1 MAKQPLIPMVMKLQR
16 EKFEKK
22 SEKLFATLVK
32 QKSRDILRENI

>member
-1 MAKQPLIPMVMKLQR
+1 MVMKLQR

-32 QKSRDILRENI
+32 QKTQGYIT

>member
-1 MAKQPLIPMVMKLQR
+1 MVMKLQR

-32 QKSRDILRENI
+32 QKSRDILLEKI